1 MSSVLE
7 NIGTIAGA
15 ALAILSPHIWKA
27 AKNFVKHRSDYLS
40 KNIKIR
46 QQINEIVNE
55 IRIRHG
61 ANRAM
66 ILEFSNTE
74 KSTGGFPFEFGSIT
88 YEKVDNNVV
97 AIKDQIQKMPIG
109 NMLDWLSPLT
119 DAERYHFFQLD
130 DVANTDAVHFRMIE
144 LQVATIIFFKIST
157 SIKDGVIALHYLQS
171 YEEDW
176 DKEYDECLSDMKFQA
191 NRIYQLMKTLKR

>member
-15 ALAILSPHIWKA
+15 ALAVLSPHIWKA
-27 AKNFVKHRSDYLS
+27 AKSFVKHRSDYLS

-61 ANRAM
+61 ANRSM

-74 KSTGGFPFEFGSIT
+74 KSTGGFPFEFGTIT
-88 YEKVDNNVV
+88 YEKTDSNVV
-97 AIKDQIQKMPIG
+97 AIKEQIQKMPIG
-109 NMLDWLSPLT
+109 NMLDWLSPL
-119 DAERYHFFQLD
+119 AESERYRFFQLD
-130 DVANTDAVHFRMIE
+130 DPVNPDAVHFRMIE
-144 LQVATIIFFKIST
+144 LQVATIIFFKITS
-157 SIKDGVIALHYLQS
+157 SIKDGVIALHYLQP
-171 YEEDW
+171 YDEDW
-176 DKEYDECLSDMKFQA
+176 QEEYNECLQDMKFQA
-191 NRIYQLMKTLKR
+191 NRIYQLMKTLKK